1 MFNAKKPEMQQRV
14 GVNLAQ
20 QGLDPD
26 GLPAKG
32 IVEATIESIFS
43 GSIS

>member
-1 MFNAKKPEMQQRV
+1 MFNDKKPEMQQRV

-26 GLPAKG
+26 GLPAIGKKLK
-32 IVEATIESIFS
+32 
-43 GSIS
+43 